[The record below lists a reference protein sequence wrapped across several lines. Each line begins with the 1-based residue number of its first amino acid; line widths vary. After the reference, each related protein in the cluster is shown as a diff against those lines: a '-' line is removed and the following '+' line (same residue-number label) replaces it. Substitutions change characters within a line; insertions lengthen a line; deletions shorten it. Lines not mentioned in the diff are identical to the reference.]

1 MFDDVSSRGV
11 RAVMKGAADGLR
23 IGGKEVRE
31 FPLDPNDPGVA
42 AKVREDLEQFKP
54 DVIFL
59 ANHPA
64 TLFLKQISFDQLPC
78 PTLVW
83 LCDDPS
89 IMGWESF
96 GKDEIVL
103 IADPSFEKGARE
115 RNAEKII
122 FLPVAA
128 PDRLQSEFRQEYD
141 IPVSYVGSVF
151 VNHEAR
157 RNIPDEVG
165 PYFAE
170 IISRKVKEP
179 WREFSDLMLDYPYQ
193 DGKVIQLTGQIAYFL
208 YTEANRIY
216 RNIYLTGLNP
226 SELHLYGNNAWIDQ
240 ICGTPIHLCFR
251 GPLDPFT
258 EYPHLIRSASIN
270 LNLRSLQIFVTPTQR
285 DFLTPR
291 LGGFLLSTQIHSN
304 YYDWKIADPTGT
316 FKLSEFPWS
325 PSYQT
330 PNELAEAVSRYLKD
344 ESARLEWIDHASR
357 TIDTVHTFA
366 RRMDQLGAII
376 DSMPSSA

>member
-1 MFDDVSSRGV
+1 MFDDISSRGV

-23 IGGKEVRE
+23 LIGKEVRE
-31 FPLDPNDPGVA
+31 FPIDPKDPGVVV
-42 AKVREDLEQFKP
+42 KVREDLFHYRP

-64 TLFLKQISFDQLPC
+64 TLFLSQIGIDKPPC

-83 LCDDPS
+83 LCDDPV

-96 GKDEIVL
+96 GEDEIV
-103 IADPSFEKGARE
+103 IVADPSFEKGARD
-115 RNAEKII
+115 RKAKTIL

-128 PDRLQSEFRQEYD
+128 PDRLSSEYRKEYD
-141 IPVSYVGSVF
+141 VPVAYVGSVF
-151 VNHEAR
+151 INRDAR
-157 RNIPDEVG
+157 QKIPDEVG

-179 WREFSDLMLDYPYQ
+179 WRDFSELMLTCPFKEN
-193 DGKVIQLTGQIAYFL
+193 KVIQLTGQIAYFL

-216 RNIYLTGLNP
+216 RNIFLNHINP
-226 SELHLYGNNAWIDQ
+226 SDLHLYGNTAWIDQ
-240 ICGTPIHLCFR
+240 ICGTMIHHCYR

-258 EYPHLIRSASIN
+258 QYPHLIRSASIN

-285 DFLTPR
+285 DFLVPR
-291 LGGFLLSTQIHSN
+291 LGGFLLSTTIRADK
-304 YYDWKIADPTGT
+304 YDWSQTDPNGI

-325 PSYQT
+325 PSCQT
-330 PNELAEAVSRYLKD
+330 PEEMAALVNHYLD
-344 ESARLEWIDHASR
+344 NESARREWIEKTSSI
-357 TIDTVHTFA
+357 IDADHTFSY
-366 RRMDQLGAII
+366 RMEQLGSSI
-376 DSMPSSA
+376 DSLS